1 MGGAIT
7 KAVTWVAKRAV
18 EGVGAAIPV
27 VGGSLASWVN
37 SKYSKGSFDIGAMTV
52 KKEDIPEGVKI
63 KQINTP
69 AQLKAFV
76 KANPEAAA
84 KGGLTIEMIDK
95 EVAKAKEESKAIG
108 GQVGMKLGNSKHMGK
123 KLGDESKSGMADDFV
138 KHEIPI
144 VPVKGKEVKMAVGG
158 KVKKPRSEKQIAA
171 TKKMLEALKA
181 KKAAKK

>member
-27 VGGSLASWVN
+27 VGGPLANWVN
-37 SKYSKGSFDIGAMTV
+37 SKYSKGSFDIGSMGI

-63 KQINTP
+63 KPINTP

-84 KGGLTIEMIDK
+84 KGGLTVEMIDK
-95 EVAKAKEESKAIG
+95 EVAKAKEEAKAIG
-108 GQVGMKLGNSKHMGK
+108 GLVGMGRKKMSKPVME
-123 KLGDESKSGMADDFV
+123 DYV
-138 KHEIPI
+138 KHEAAET
-144 VPVKGKEVKMAVGG
+144 KKEEMKEHKKMATGG
-158 KVKKPRSEKQIAA
+158 KVEKVKKPRSAAQIAA

-181 KKAAKK
+181 KKAGKK